1 MIVLTTTNEKY
12 IPIVSNLLKSFEI
25 YHPEVKIIVS
35 CVNVL
40 KESIEKLSKSNS
52 NASFIVE
59 EIQFESLEHEKNY
72 CAHNR
77 VFHMP
82 DIMKKF
88 KTDVFWLDA
97 DVYLRGDISE
107 FFAWLQ
113 DYDFSIRAKE
123 LNPYRCNCGMVWVKY
138 TEKNIKILEE
148 WTKEAI
154 NLDILNFWYADQY
167 SLNSVM
173 HNHINILKD
182 INYSTF
188 PEEYDGVSTNEKS
201 LIVHLKGPKKME
213 IFSENK

>member
-1 MIVLTTTNEKY
+1 
-12 IPIVSNLLKSFEI
+12 
-25 YHPEVKIIVS
+25 
-35 CVNVL
+35 
-40 KESIEKLSKSNS
+40 
-52 NASFIVE
+52 
-59 EIQFESLEHEKNY
+59 
-72 CAHNR
+72 
-77 VFHMP
+77 MP

-182 INYSTF
+182 IKYSTF

-201 LIVHLKGPKKME
+201 SIVHLKGPKKME
-213 IFSENK
+213 IFNENKR